1 MKAKSNYIPPEQM
14 KQMIDAIPLLKI
26 RKWLD
31 QDIQML
37 MWIAYWL
44 DLRIMELIPRK
55 AEDFDIES
63 GELYLG
69 KTKNDKEAYAI
80 IPPSFRPE
88 LGLWLQGK
96 SGELFPGLEYH
107 NVYFWMKKLGKLLDI
122 KALTTGQALT
132 GEKTVTHIF
141 RKSMSKD
148 LLYGIHGSKTPI
160 NVISKHLRHKGRNP
174 IASTYQ
180 YLKLDS
186 EDVKD
191 WFNEQKEI

>member
-14 KQMIDAIPLLKI
+14 KTLIDAIPLLKI
-26 RKWLD
+26 RKWKD
-31 QDIQML
+31 NDIAML
-37 MWIAYWL
+37 MWICYWL
-44 DLRIMELIPRK
+44 DLRIMEILPRN
-55 AEDFDIES
+55 AEDFDIDS

-80 IPPSFRPE
+80 IPPAFRPE
-88 LGLWLQGK
+88 LRQWLDGK
-96 SGELFPGLEYH
+96 TGPLFPGLDYH
-107 NVYFWMKKLGKLLDI
+107 NVYFWMKRLGKMLDI
-122 KALTTGQALT
+122 AALTTSQEVT
-132 GEKTVTHIF
+132 GEKTITHIF

-148 LLYGIHGSKTPI
+148 LLYGVHGQKTPI

-191 WFNEQKEI
+191 WFENQKDS